1 MIKAAKSKKYGVIYN
16 VVGVKEISV
25 NKISKLIGGKVIHIP
40 KRPGEPDRSLGDI
53 KKIKKDL
60 KWLPKI
66 NIENGVKNL
75 LKNIDYWKQAPV
87 WTLRRLKRLQR
98 FGFSLLKIHKIKK

>member
-1 MIKAAKSKKYGVIYN
+1 M
-16 VVGVKEISV
+16 
-25 NKISKLIGGKVIHIP
+25 
-40 KRPGEPDRSLGDI
+40 GDI

-87 WTLRRLKRLQR
+87 CTPAKIKKATKIWFQ
-98 FGFSLLKIHKIKK
+98 LLKIKIKSSERKFLIYQIYSKKFLN

>member
-1 MIKAAKSKKYGVIYN
+1 MSSPSIKT
-16 VVGVKEISV
+16 
-25 NKISKLIGGKVIHIP
+25 SKLPSEFIP

-87 WTLRRLKRLQR
+87 WTPA
-98 FGFSLLKIHKIKK
+98 KIKKATKIWFQLIKNTK